1 MKDSP
6 ESCSKR
12 FANASPGTDPVV
24 LSNYP
29 TPGELRNL
37 LYASDDSFSAVIV
50 DLGIPEQGLELVR
63 AVSESFPQITA
74 MAADVVSKAESILG
88 AMRAGAAE
96 YLIPPFDVRQLRDTL
111 QQRARK
117 ERAARPKGKL
127 VCFMPA
133 QGGNGASTLAV
144 HTANA
149 ISRESDGKVLLIDF
163 DFHSGTVAFRLRL
176 KPEFTFVDA
185 VSRIDVID
193 ELWPRI
199 VSSCNGLDVLPS
211 PVASTDVPR
220 EMQSNLLHE
229 VFESATRLYSCVVV
243 DLPNALFSSSR
254 YVLQE
259 ADAVYLV
266 ATAEIMSL
274 HLARRRINQLMQIQV
289 PQQKIKLVVN
299 RVGAKRG
306 MDAADISKVVGAS
319 VDWRFS
325 NDYSVVTDS
334 YVKGTLIPAARP
346 WGKRSTSLPSTS
358 WALSRRKSPRSGSSS
373 EPASGLARFDP
384 RWLDAVLFRR
394 AA

>member
-1 MKDSP
+1 MSNQAIIISP
-6 ESCSKR
+6 DQGLARELVSAIRGVS
-12 FANASPGTDPVV
+12 AGADPIV
-24 LSNYP
+24 LSKYP
-29 TPGELRNL
+29 TPGDLRNL
-37 LYASDDSFSAVIV
+37 LQASDESFGTVIV
-50 DLGIPEQGLELVR
+50 DLGIPEQALELVR
-63 AVSESFPQITA
+63 VVTESFPQITA
-74 MAADVVSKAESILG
+74 MAADVESKAESILG

-96 YLIPPFDVRQLRDTL
+96 YLIPPFDTRQLAATL

-117 ERAARPKGKL
+117 ERASRPKGKL

-133 QGGNGASTLAV
+133 QGGNGASTVAL

-176 KPEFTFVDA
+176 KPEFTFFDA
-185 VSRIDVID
+185 IARIDVID

-211 PVASTDVPR
+211 PAASTDMPGA
-220 EMQSNLLHE
+220 MQSNLLQE

-243 DLPNALFSSSR
+243 DLPNALFNSSQF
-254 YVLQE
+254 VLQQ

-274 HLARRRINQLMQIQV
+274 HLARRRINQLMQVQV
-289 PQQKIKLVVN
+289 PQEKIKLVVN
-299 RVGAKRG
+299 RAGAKGG
-306 MDAADISKVVGAS
+306 MDAADISKVVGSS

-334 YVKGTLIPAARP
+334 YVKGALIPR
-346 WGKRSTSLPSTS
+346 
-358 WALSRRKSPRSGSSS
+358 SS
-373 EPASGLARFDP
+373 ELGQEIDNFAFH
-384 RWLDAVLFRR
+384 VLGIEPKKVAKKWKFL
-394 AA
+394 

>member
-1 MKDSP
+1 MSNQVIIISP
-6 ESCSKR
+6 DEGLARELVEAIRS
-12 FANASPGTDPVV
+12 ASRGADPVV
-24 LSNYP
+24 LSKYP
-29 TPGELRNL
+29 TPGDLRNL
-37 LYASDDSFSAVIV
+37 LHSSEESFTAVIV

-63 AVSESFPQITA
+63 VVSEGFPHTTA
-74 MAADVVSKAESILG
+74 IAADVASKAESILG

-96 YLIPPFDVRQLRDTL
+96 YLIPPFDVAQLRDAL

-117 ERAARPKGKL
+117 ERATRPKGKL

-133 QGGNGASTLAV
+133 QGGNGASTLAL
-144 HTANA
+144 HAANA

-211 PVASTDVPR
+211 PATSIDVR
-220 EMQSNLLHE
+220 RNMQNNLLRE
-229 VFESATRLYSCVVV
+229 VFESATRLYSCVIV
-243 DLPNALFSSSR
+243 DMPNPLFSSSQ
-254 YVLQE
+254 YVLQQS
-259 ADAVYLV
+259 DAVYLV

-289 PQQKIKLVVN
+289 PREKIKFVVN

-306 MDAADISKVVGAS
+306 LDAADISKVVGTS

-334 YVKGTLIPAARP
+334 YVKGVLIPRTSTLGQEIDGFAYHVLGVEPKKAAKK
-346 WGKRSTSLPSTS
+346 WKFL
-358 WALSRRKSPRSGSSS
+358 
-373 EPASGLARFDP
+373 
-384 RWLDAVLFRR
+384 
-394 AA
+394 

>member
-1 MKDSP
+1 MSNQVIIISP
-6 ESCSKR
+6 DQGLARELVSAICG
-12 FANASPGTDPVV
+12 ASAGTDPVV
-24 LSNYP
+24 LSKYP
-29 TPGELRNL
+29 TPADLRNL
-37 LYASDDSFSAVIV
+37 LQASDDSFGTVIV
-50 DLGIPEQGLELVR
+50 DLGIPEQALELVR
-63 AVSESFPQITA
+63 VVTESFPQITA
-74 MAADVVSKAESILG
+74 MAADVESKAESILG

-96 YLIPPFDVRQLRDTL
+96 YLIPPFDTHQLRASL

-117 ERAARPKGKL
+117 ERASRPKGKL

-133 QGGNGASTLAV
+133 QGGNGASTVAL

-176 KPEFTFVDA
+176 KPEFTFFDA
-185 VSRIDVID
+185 VARIDMID

-211 PVASTDVPR
+211 PAASTDIPR
-220 EMQSNLLHE
+220 TMESNLLHE
-229 VFESATRLYSCVVV
+229 VFESATRVYSCVVV
-243 DLPNALFSSSR
+243 DMPNPLFSSSQ
-254 YVLQE
+254 YVLQQS
-259 ADAVYLV
+259 DVVYLV

-274 HLARRRINQLMQIQV
+274 HLARRRINQLMQVQV
-289 PQQKIKLVVN
+289 PQEKIRLVVN

-334 YVKGTLIPAARP
+334 YVKGVLISRSSTLGQEIDSFAFHVL
-346 WGKRSTSLPSTS
+346 GI
-358 WALSRRKSPRSGSSS
+358 
-373 EPASGLARFDP
+373 EPKKATKKWKFL
-384 RWLDAVLFRR
+384 
-394 AA
+394 